1 MMENTCSLN
10 GFESCAVKC
19 VLEQAQAI
27 EQLRADQRLNGRQP
41 VRDISGCHRFWKT
54 FMMANIIRQLNK
66 PTLIIAYNKTLAV
79 QFYGEFKEYFPNNVC
94 RKNL

>member
-1 MMENTCSLN
+1 MENTWSLN
-10 GFESCAVKC
+10 CFESCAVKC

-54 FMMANIIRQLNK
+54 FMMVNK